1 MTATIPANA
10 TVENLLAKAFGPPVT
25 IVDTD
30 HLAPWAVLRCHLAD
44 PTPGLPASVIVK
56 WLRDHPTGFRTDP
69 RQVRTERA
77 ALEFLAELGFRCVPQ
92 VLASDLAAGILVLED
107 LAPRVP
113 LASLLRDGGV
123 PPSTGRLVTF
133 ARAVGQLAA
142 ATRWHADAY
151 YARRA
156 TLGPFDPNETERVL
170 GHRWNETSRH
180 MDALALSMSDA
191 AGRDLASIV
200 AELANPGPFLTF
212 TNGDMGT
219 NNFLVD
225 EHGDVD
231 DGRIIDF
238 EFAGFRHALT
248 AASWIHLP
256 GAMWIT
262 VTDPVNDD
270 LESHYRH
277 ELANAV
283 PEATDDRR
291 FGFAMAAACAAEA
304 LLRLNRFPLLDGR
317 APGDGSRVQMIAT
330 LEAAADTADRHRS
343 IPALRGWIRAVATE
357 LRRRWKDAD
366 VDLSRCRSY
375 TMRT

>member
-1 MTATIPANA
+1 
-10 TVENLLAKAFGPPVT
+10 
-25 IVDTD
+25 
-30 HLAPWAVLRCHLAD
+30 
-44 PTPGLPASVIVK
+44 
-56 WLRDHPTGFRTDP
+56 
-69 RQVRTERA
+69 
-77 ALEFLAELGFRCVPQ
+77 
-92 VLASDLAAGILVLED
+92 
-107 LAPRVP
+107 
-113 LASLLRDGGV
+113 
-123 PPSTGRLVTF
+123 
-133 ARAVGQLAA
+133 
-142 ATRWHADAY
+142 
-151 YARRA
+151 
-156 TLGPFDPNETERVL
+156 
-170 GHRWNETSRH
+170 
-180 MDALALSMSDA
+180 MDALDLAMSDA
-191 AGRDLASIV
+191 AERDLASIV

-225 EHGDVD
+225 GHGDVD

-366 VDLSRCRSY
+366 VDLSCCRSY